1 MVGALCSLG
10 VRRLRRGLR
19 RLRRAASGV
28 SGAASGVSP
37 SRTRRTKSERFSRG
51 RRGSDVQAPS
61 VIVGVASR

>member
-10 VRRLRRGLR
+10 VRRLRLGL
-19 RLRRAASGV
+19 GV
-28 SGAASGVSP
+28 SGSASGVSP